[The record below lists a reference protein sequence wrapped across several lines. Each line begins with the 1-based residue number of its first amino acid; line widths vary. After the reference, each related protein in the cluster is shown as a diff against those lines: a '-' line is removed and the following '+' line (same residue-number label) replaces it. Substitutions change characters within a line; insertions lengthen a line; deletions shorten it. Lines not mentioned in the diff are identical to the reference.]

1 MHLPTLALVEQ
12 LLARPSL
19 TPDDAGC
26 QTLIADRLR
35 PLGFECTDLP
45 FGPDDFRVSNLWA
58 IRRGAAEGPTLV
70 LAGHTDVVPTGRS
83 TSGPPTPSCP
93 RTATVASTAAAART

>member
-26 QTLIADRLR
+26 QALIADRLR
-35 PLGFECTDLP
+35 PLGFDCTDLP
-45 FGPDDFRVSNLWA
+45 FGPADFRVSNLWA
-58 IRRGAAEGPTLV
+58 IRRGVGEGPTLV
-70 LAGHTDVVPTGRS
+70 LAGHTDVVTN
-83 TSGPPTPSCP
+83 GPPTPSCP
-93 RTATVASTAAAART
+93 HTVTADSTAAAAPT